1 MKRSF
6 IVLFVVYALVL
17 GMTAGCISLPTEPD
31 TLSLETEPPQSTT
44 TPQETTLPEETDP
57 PFPDPDFELTASH
70 AFVYDLQNDIMYF
83 VKGDPDE
90 KVAPASLTKLF
101 TAYAAM
107 RYLEPDQV
115 ITAGEEVD
123 WIDPDSSRAFI
134 YNGQQV
140 TADMCVEGMIVSSG
154 NDAAYI
160 LAVAAGRAIQND
172 PNLAAHAAF
181 SSFVGEM
188 NVQVLKQGLT
198 GTHFANP
205 DGIDSPGHYTT
216 MNDLVLISKLALE
229 NDLINKFAGTPRDS
243 VTYASGQSAT
253 WLNTNLLLHSQSGYY
268 CEYAT
273 GLKTGSTDDAGNCL
287 LSTFFTGDAELLI
300 GVLGCPE
307 DTDRYRDTLQLFSH
321 YTGIP
326 ITLPEETPNQATGS

>member
-6 IVLFVVYALVL
+6 FALLAACALVL
-17 GMTAGCISLPTEPD
+17 GMTAGCDSRPNTPSG
-31 TLSLETEPPQSTT
+31 LSLESTT
-44 TPQETTLPEETDP
+44 PPITTAPPETTLPPQTQP
-57 PFPDPDFELTASH
+57 SFPDPTFPLTASH
-70 AFVYDLQNDIMYF
+70 AFVYDLQKDIMYF
-83 VKGDPDE
+83 IKGDPDE
-90 KVAPASLTKLF
+90 KIAPASLTKLF
-101 TAYAAM
+101 TAYAAL

-115 ITAGEEVD
+115 LTAGEEVD

-134 YNGQQV
+134 YNGQQI

-160 LAVAAGRAIQND
+160 LAVAAGRAIHQD

-188 NVQVLKQGLT
+188 NVQVLNQELT

-205 DGIDSPGHYTT
+205 DGIDSPGHFTT
-216 MNDLVLISKLALE
+216 MNDLVLISKLAME
-229 NDLINKFAGTPRDS
+229 NDTIRKYAGMAKDS
-243 VTYASGQSAT
+243 VTYASGESTT
-253 WLNTNLLLHSQSGYY
+253 WINTNLLLQPQSGYY

-273 GLKTGSTDDAGNCL
+273 GLKTGSTGDAGNCL
-287 LSTFFTGDAELLI
+287 LSTFHTEEQDLLI

-326 ITLPEETPNQATGS
+326 VTLQEETPTQTTN

>member
-1 MKRSF
+1 MKRKF
-6 IVLFVVYALVL
+6 FALLAVFALVL
-17 GMTAGCISLPTEPD
+17 GMSTGCVSLPSEPA
-31 TLSLETEPPQSTT
+31 TLSLETDPPQSTT
-44 TPQETTLPEETDP
+44 APPETTLPVETQP
-57 PFPDPDFELTASH
+57 PFPDPDFALTASH
-70 AFVYDLQNDIMYF
+70 AFVYDLQTDTMLF
-83 VKGDPDE
+83 VKGDPEE
-90 KVAPASLTKLF
+90 KLAPASLTKLF
-101 TAYAAM
+101 TAYTAM
-107 RYLEPDQV
+107 RYLESDQV
-115 ITAGEEVD
+115 LSAGEEVD

-140 TADMCVEGMIVSSG
+140 TADMCVEGMLVSSG

-160 LAVAAGRAIQND
+160 LAVAAGRAILND
-172 PNLAAHAAF
+172 PDLAAHAAF

-188 NVQVLKQGLT
+188 NVQVLNQGLT

-216 MNDLVLISKLALE
+216 MNDLVLISKLALD
-229 NDLINKFAGTPRDS
+229 NDLICKFAGTPKDS
-243 VTYASGQSAT
+243 VTYASGQSTT
-253 WLNTNLLLHSQSGYY
+253 WMNTNLLLHPESGYY

-287 LSTFFTGDAELLI
+287 LSTFFTEDAQLLI

-326 ITLPEETPNQATGS
+326 VTLPEETPEATTE

>member
-1 MKRSF
+1 MKKSF
-6 IVLFVVYALVL
+6 IVLLAMCALVL
-17 GMTAGCISLPTEPD
+17 GLTAGCESRPSEPA
-31 TLSLETEPPQSTT
+31 TLSLETEPPQNTT
-44 TPQETTLPEETDP
+44 TPPETTLPPETEL
-57 PFPDPDFELTASH
+57 PFPDPAFELHASH
-70 AFVYDLQNDIMYF
+70 AFVYDLQKDTMLF

-90 KVAPASLTKLF
+90 KLAPASLTKLF
-101 TAYAAM
+101 TAYTAL
-107 RYLEPDQV
+107 RYLEPDAV
-115 ITAGEEVD
+115 LTAGEEVE

-134 YNGQQV
+134 YSGQQV
-140 TADMCVEGMIVSSG
+140 TAQMCMEGMIVSSG

-160 LAVAAGRAIQND
+160 LAVAAGRAIQKD
-172 PNLAAHAAF
+172 PALAAHAAF

-188 NVQVLKQGLT
+188 NVQVLNQGLT

-205 DGIDSPGHYTT
+205 DGIDSPGHFTT

-229 NDLINKFAGTPRDS
+229 NDLINKFAGTPKDS

-253 WLNTNLLLHSQSGYY
+253 WLNTNLLLHPQSGYY

-287 LSTFFTGDAELLI
+287 LSTFYTEDTDLLI

-307 DTDRYRDTLQLFSH
+307 DTDRYRDTLRLFSH

>member
-1 MKRSF
+1 MKRKF
-6 IVLFVVYALVL
+6 FALLAVIAL
-17 GMTAGCISLPTEPD
+17 LMGLTAGCVSQPTEPA
-31 TLSLETEPPQSTT
+31 TLSLQTEPPQITTTPPVTTLPPETEPPF
-44 TPQETTLPEETDP
+44 P
-57 PFPDPDFELTASH
+57 PPAFELLSSH
-70 AFVYDLQNDIMYF
+70 AFVYDLQKDSMLF
-83 VKGDPDE
+83 VTGDPEE

-115 ITAGEEVD
+115 LTAGDEVD

-140 TADMCVEGMIVSSG
+140 TADMCVEGMILNSG

-160 LAVAAGRAIQND
+160 LAVAAGRAILNE
-172 PNLAAHAAF
+172 PNLAPHAAF

-188 NVQVLKQGLT
+188 NVQVLNQGLT

-216 MNDLVLISKLALE
+216 MNDLVLISKLAME
-229 NDLINKFAGTPRDS
+229 NDTISKYAAMATDN
-243 VTYASGQSAT
+243 VTYASGQSVK
-253 WLNTNLLLHSQSGYY
+253 WQNTNLLLHPNSGYY

-273 GLKTGSTDDAGNCL
+273 GLKTGSTDDAGSCL
-287 LSTFFTGDAELLI
+287 LSTFHTEDRDLLI
-300 GVLGCPE
+300 CVLGSPQ

-326 ITLPEETPNQATGS
+326 VTLPEETPNQSTNG